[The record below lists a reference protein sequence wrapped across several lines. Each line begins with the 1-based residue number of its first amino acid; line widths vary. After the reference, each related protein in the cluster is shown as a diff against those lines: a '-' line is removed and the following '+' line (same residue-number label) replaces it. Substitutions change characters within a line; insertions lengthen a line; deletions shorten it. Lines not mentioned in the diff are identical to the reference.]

1 MRAVQKM
8 TDLLI
13 AHAKEILIIGL
24 RLFVA
29 NFQLTVSISKEV
41 GEINT
46 TLLKNLVLKRAI
58 IVI

>member
-13 AHAKEILIIGL
+13 AHAKEILIIGS